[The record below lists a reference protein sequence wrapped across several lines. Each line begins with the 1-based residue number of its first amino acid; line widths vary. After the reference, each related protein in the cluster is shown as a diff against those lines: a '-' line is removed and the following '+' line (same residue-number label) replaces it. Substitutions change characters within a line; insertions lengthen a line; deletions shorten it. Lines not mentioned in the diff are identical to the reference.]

1 MNTLFYDCKRGI
13 SGDMNIGAML
23 DLGVDFSYLESQLAK
38 LGLDHEYSLTCQE
51 VIKAGIR
58 ATQFDVIL
66 KEHDDHHHA
75 SSHHGRHFRDI
86 EKIIRKSNLSD
97 FVVDK
102 ALEIFALIA
111 QAEGHVHGKDSLE
124 VHFHEVGAVDSI
136 VDIVGACICYEALG
150 KPKIIVTPVALGGG
164 SVICAHGT
172 LPVPAPA
179 VVELA
184 KGVPVTLGGSDFEQ
198 TTPTG
203 MAIIKCLASDFVD
216 TFSGRIDRVAYGA
229 GKKEAS
235 FPNALRVMACQEG
248 LDHRPGKRSQQYMVE
263 TNIDDMD
270 GEAVSFACQELL
282 KAGALDVF
290 TTAIGMKKGRSACKL
305 SLLCREEDLDTLER
319 LVFIHTTAIGLRT
332 YQVTKRELNREL
344 QRVETTY
351 GPVGLKVTYL
361 DEKPL
366 RVKAEFDDCRASALA
381 HGVSLQTVR
390 DEAIE
395 TWKQLKK

>member
-1 MNTLFYDCKRGI
+1 
-13 SGDMNIGAML
+13 
-23 DLGVDFSYLESQLAK
+23 
-38 LGLDHEYSLTCQE
+38 
-51 VIKAGIR
+51 
-58 ATQFDVIL
+58 
-66 KEHDDHHHA
+66 
-75 SSHHGRHFRDI
+75 
-86 EKIIRKSNLSD
+86 
-97 FVVDK
+97 
-102 ALEIFALIA
+102 
-111 QAEGHVHGKDSLE
+111 
-124 VHFHEVGAVDSI
+124 
-136 VDIVGACICYEALG
+136 
-150 KPKIIVTPVALGGG
+150 
-164 SVICAHGT
+164 
-172 LPVPAPA
+172 
-179 VVELA
+179 
-184 KGVPVTLGGSDFEQ
+184 
-198 TTPTG
+198 
-203 MAIIKCLASDFVD
+203 
-216 TFSGRIDRVAYGA
+216 
-229 GKKEAS
+229 
-235 FPNALRVMACQEG
+235 
-248 LDHRPGKRSQQYMVE
+248 MVE

-290 TTAIGMKKGRSACKL
+290 TTAIGMKKGRPACKL
-305 SLLCREEDLDTLER
+305 SLLCREEDLDNLER